1 MSDNGKEQFNPN
13 NSFYHPDQISRLTIG
28 ALKKLKDGED
38 IRLVTGIPDID
49 KVMNPMRSGYLVP
62 VLGYTNNYK
71 SGFMSIICNNAVPQ
85 LQEENEII
93 VVANWEDSVE
103 DKGIWDLAG
112 MTQID
117 TTAMD
122 RGELSDSEWKR
133 LLDASIDRAEL
144 PIYYIGHSDQ
154 DMRRRPRLSLPQ
166 VWQILDHVYD
176 YHGKKARLIALDYLQ
191 RIRPHTH
198 RRDWRVSMMENVDM
212 AKDMA
217 IAFGCPVLLGTQAGR
232 VVMSQAGVK
241 LPQMHHAMET
251 SNIEQS
257 SNAFFSLCIPA
268 KTEMLGDTV
277 NFLSRNFV
285 VKQELL
291 FAGLLKQK
299 RGPAPT
305 YFAFHID
312 YSTHTLHEYER
323 RRDYA

>member
-1 MSDNGKEQFNPN
+1 MSNNGKEFNPEH
-13 NSFYHPDQISRLTIG
+13 SFYHPEQVSRLTVQ
-28 ALKKLKDGED
+28 ALKKLRQGED
-38 IRLVTGIPDID
+38 IRLVTGIEDID

-62 VLGYTNNYK
+62 ILGSTNNYK
-71 SGFMSIICNNAVPQ
+71 SAFMSIICSNAVSQ
-85 LQEENEII
+85 LQNENEII
-93 VVANWEDSVE
+93 VIANWEDSVE

-112 MTQID
+112 MTRID

-154 DMRRRPRLSLPQ
+154 DMRRRPRLTLPQ
-166 VWQILDHVYD
+166 VWNILDHVYD
-176 YHGKKARLIALDYLQ
+176 YHGKRARLIALDYLQ
-191 RIRPHTH
+191 RIRPHGQ
-198 RRDWRVSMMENVDM
+198 RRDWRVAMMENVDM

-217 IAFGCPVLLGTQAGR
+217 IAFSCPVILGTQAGR
-232 VVMSQAGVK
+232 SVMSQAGVK
-241 LPQMHHAMET
+241 LPQMHHAQET

-268 KTEMLGDTV
+268 KTEMLNDSVEFMG
-277 NFLSRNFV
+277 RNFT

-299 RGPAPT
+299 RGPAPA

-312 YSTHTLHEYER
+312 YSTHTLHPYEKQR
-323 RRDYA
+323 SYV